1 LPSFQHSTTAAAPPE
16 EVWKVLYDPSRFP
29 EWWAGVEAVEVDTLP
44 ADAGDPTSYTLY
56 ATGYPDFPMP
66 QQLQASRDQQSIV
79 ISCLVSDLRFD
90 WRLEPL
96 DGGRATRISVH
107 VEIPQTEAHR
117 LATQREV
124 IAASLSRLAAV
135 VTGL

>member
-1 LPSFQHSTTAAAPPE
+1 
-16 EVWKVLYDPSRFP
+16 VWKVLYDPARFP
-29 EWWAGVEAVEVDTLP
+29 EWWAGVEAVEVEAPP
-44 ADAGDPTSYTLY
+44 ADAGPTSYTPY
-56 ATGYPDFPMP
+56 PTGYPDFPMP

-107 VEIPQTEAHR
+107 VEIPQAEAHR
-117 LATQREV
+117 LVTQREA
-124 IAASLSRLAAV
+124 ISASLSRLAAV
-135 VTGL
+135 VTG

>member
-1 LPSFQHSTTAAAPPE
+1 
-16 EVWKVLYDPSRFP
+16 
-29 EWWAGVEAVEVDTLP
+29 
-44 ADAGDPTSYTLY
+44 
-56 ATGYPDFPMP
+56 
-66 QQLQASRDQQSIV
+66 V

-107 VEIPQTEAHR
+107 VEIPQAEAHR
-117 LATQREV
+117 LGTQREV

-135 VTGL
+135 ATGL

>member
-1 LPSFQHSTTAAAPPE
+1 MPSFQHSTTAAAPPE

-29 EWWAGVEAVEVDTLP
+29 EWWAGVEAVEVETLP
-44 ADAGDPTSYTLY
+44 AAAGDLTSYTLY
-56 ATGYPDFPMP
+56 PTGYPDFPMP

-96 DGGRATRISVH
+96 DGGQATRISVL
-107 VEIPQTEAHR
+107 VEIPEAEAHR
-117 LATQREV
+117 LVTQREA
-124 IAASLSRLAAV
+124 ITASLSRLAAV
-135 VTGL
+135 VTG